1 MTSTVVVRALC
12 SHEWQVLREIRLRA
26 LRESPEAFSKT
37 AAEEDAYDEAEWRRR
52 LGSASSSPP
61 PVRWLIAEDA
71 GEVVGLVCGR
81 VDPEQPEVAN
91 VFSMWVEPAS
101 RQTGIGRQLLQGIVE
116 WARAVGAR
124 QLVLGVAAVSRG
136 AVRLYESIG
145 FVSTD
150 ERGPAGQ
157 RAFPSG
163 RPIVVMTLDLSRARG
178 NDN

>member
-1 MTSTVVVRALC
+1 MTSTVLVRALC

-61 PVRWLIAEDA
+61 VRWLIAEDA
-71 GEVVGLVCGR
+71 GGPVGLACGR

-91 VFSMWVEPAS
+91 VFSMWVEPTS
-101 RQTGIGRQLLQGIVE
+101 RQSGVGRQLLQGIVE

-124 QLVLGVAAVSRG
+124 QLVLGVAAASTG
-136 AVRLYESIG
+136 AVRFYESIG
-145 FVSTD
+145 FVSSG

-163 RPIVVMTLDLSRARG
+163 RPFVVMTLDLSQARG
-178 NDN
+178 NHN